1 MSIEEKGRPFSIL
14 KYEADKNYSREV
26 VKIAKG
32 QSLKMGTVVGR
43 ISDDETYKIVALT
56 QEKTEND
63 VTTIVQADDSALDGS
78 EIAMGVMLQDID
90 ATDTAKEGLI
100 VARSAIVIEDKI
112 VYPKNATDDQ
122 KKKILDELEKRG
134 IVVRKEA

>member
-1 MSIEEKGRPFSIL
+1 
-14 KYEADKNYSREV
+14 
-26 VKIAKG
+26 
-32 QSLKMGTVVGR
+32 MGTVVGR

-63 VTTIVQADDSALDGS
+63 VTTIVQADDRALDGS
-78 EIAMGVMLQDID
+78 EIAVGVVLQDID

-100 VARSAIVIEDKI
+100 VTRNAIVIEDRI
-112 VYPKNATDDQ
+112 VYPENATAEQ
-122 KKKILDELEKRG
+122 KKKILDDLEKRG